1 MLEYPACWIFYS
13 VRNGAN
19 AAICLKECLKGMKC
33 LMNKEELKRLACEI
47 IDSRHDDIHALGDSI
62 FAEPETGW
70 KEFKTAE
77 KIKKVFAN
85 VLNV

>member
-1 MLEYPACWIFYS
+1 
-13 VRNGAN
+13 
-19 AAICLKECLKGMKC
+19 
-33 LMNKEELKRLACEI
+33 MNKEELKKLACEI

-77 KIKKVFAN
+77 KIKRSLKA
-85 VLNV
+85 LASRRRISSASPASSPT